1 MHILLTDILTCP
13 RCGPAFGLI
22 LLADRVHERRI
33 ESGVLG
39 CANCREKYPIRNYT
53 GWFAEAADAAADPA
67 IDTADPAADRDF
79 DSERLAALIGV
90 AHGPANIVVGG
101 PASAQADRIA
111 AMLEG
116 VEVVALSDARS
127 AGAAP
132 SPGVSRLVVGAA
144 LPIATGKA
152 AGVGLT
158 GAAAAD
164 LLAEGARIL
173 SPVGRLVIEPA
184 PPDAVERIERS
195 GLRIAAQE
203 ADTAVAMR

>member
-53 GWFAEAADAAADPA
+53 GWFAEAADAAAD
-67 IDTADPAADRDF
+67 RDF
-79 DSERLAALIGV
+79 DHERLAALIGV

-101 PASAQADRIA
+101 ASSAQADRIA
-111 AMLEG
+111 AMLDG
-116 VEVVALSDARS
+116 VEVVALSDART
-127 AGAAP
+127 AEAEP
-132 SPGVSRLVVGAA
+132 VPGVSRLVVGAA

-164 LLAEGARIL
+164 LLAEGARVL

-184 PPDAVERIERS
+184 PADAVERIERA

-203 ADTAVAMR
+203 GDTAVAMR